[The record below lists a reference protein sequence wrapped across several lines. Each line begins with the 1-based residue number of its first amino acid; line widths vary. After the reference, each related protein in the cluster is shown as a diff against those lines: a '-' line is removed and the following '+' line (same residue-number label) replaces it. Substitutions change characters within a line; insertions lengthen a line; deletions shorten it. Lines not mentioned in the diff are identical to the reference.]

1 MAGIILTIAGV
12 LVILAAIA
20 GFIIVYRILA
30 KKKKEIRDS
39 ISQLQDPGQYQ
50 SATGLREESVWER
63 KSLRK
68 RSCF

>member
-1 MAGIILTIAGV
+1 MAGIILAIAGV

-39 ISQLQDPGQYQ
+39 ISQLQ
-50 SATGLREESVWER
+50 R
-63 KSLRK
+63 
-68 RSCF
+68 

>member
-1 MAGIILTIAGV
+1 MAGIILAIAGV

-20 GFIIVYRILA
+20 GFII
-30 KKKKEIRDS
+30 EG
-39 ISQLQDPGQYQ
+39 DPGQYQ